1 MSLLDV
7 FKDFEYEDDDDH
19 STFFQDTFSQLLNEP
34 DDLTPSPA
42 EDENLTVLPLP
53 LAKKVKAKVEDFEEA
68 FTVLK
73 SIESAHEP
81 LSCTSINA
89 FLHHRRN
96 IQK

>member
-19 STFFQDTFSQLLNEP
+19 STFFQDNFSQLLDESDESRLAP
-34 DDLTPSPA
+34 V
-42 EDENLTVLPLP
+42 EDEILNVLPL
-53 LAKKVKAKVEDFEEA
+53 AEKVKAKVEDFEEA

-89 FLHHRRN
+89 FLHHKRN
-96 IQK
+96 IQM

>member
-34 DDLTPSPA
+34 DDPMPSPA
-42 EDENLTVLPLP
+42 EDENINVVP

-89 FLHHRRN
+89 FLHHQRN
-96 IQK
+96 IQT